1 MLLNRLA
8 SLRGSTRREL
18 IYAKNLPRN
27 LPASYFWG
35 ICRRSAAADEAK

>member
-1 MLLNRLA
+1 MLFNRLA

-27 LPASYFWG
+27 FAGKLLLRNLQT
-35 ICRRSAAADEAK
+35 ICGSG